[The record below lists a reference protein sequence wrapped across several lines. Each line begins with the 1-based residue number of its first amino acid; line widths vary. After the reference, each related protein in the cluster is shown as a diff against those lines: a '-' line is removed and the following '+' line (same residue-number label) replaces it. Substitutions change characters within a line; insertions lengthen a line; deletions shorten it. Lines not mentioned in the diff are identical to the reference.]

1 MKNEFLKELEW
12 RGLINDCTDL
22 EALDALMEEGNITLY
37 CGFDPTADSLHI
49 GSLLPILTL
58 KRFQLAGHKPLAL
71 VGGATGLIGDPKPSA
86 ERPMITKETVQHNF
100 DCLKKQATEL
110 FGFEV
115 VNNYDWCKDLNFIDF
130 LRDYGKYFNV
140 NYMLAKDIIK
150 RRTSRKS
157 KYNI

>member
-71 VGGATGLIGDPKPSA
+71 VGGATGLIGDPTGRSA
-86 ERPMITKETVQHNF
+86 ERQENSHETVIKWSESIKRQLSQFLQFGEQSN
-100 DCLKKQATEL
+100 AAEL
-110 FGFEV
+110 
-115 VNNYDWCKDLNFIDF
+115 VNNYDWTSNLSMIDF
-130 LRDYGKYFNV
+130 LRDFGKYFNI
-140 NYMLAKDIIK
+140 NY
-150 RRTSRKS
+150 
-157 KYNI
+157 